1 MKRRV
6 LVLACLLLT
15 AAATWAQ
22 DAPKGISLTDQ
33 EKEMVKKNNDFAF
46 RLFREARDEKNMMIS
61 PLSITY
67 ALEMLN
73 NGATGKTQQ
82 EINEVLWGT
91 SLELSKGGD
100 MDAINTLCHKLQ
112 KEAATLDKET
122 TVGIANNIYVNE
134 GRGYHLKKAFVEKA
148 TTYYDVTPEAR
159 DFHDGKTLGVIN
171 QWGSDHTNGMI
182 PEVLSEDEFN
192 PDGESYLLNALYFKG
207 AWQQPFDK
215 AYTLPSYFNNDP
227 NMACNMMNVKGDF
240 LYQENDLYQA
250 VVLPYGMGA
259 YQMTVLLPREGKS
272 VGDMLETLNG
282 KSLNT
287 DGYQLYNVAVALP
300 RFEMETTRYL
310 EEILPKMGIV
320 NAFGGEGFTD
330 FCYEGD
336 DEKQPHVFQIE
347 LMKQV
352 AKIKVDEEG
361 SEAAAVTVI
370 GRKNGVAGFAKF
382 MADRP
387 FLYIISE
394 QSTGAIFFMGQ
405 YMGEEIDN
413 PKHKITLTDEE
424 QKLVE
429 SNNDFAFNLFRQA
442 RTGDNQVMSPLS
454 ITYALGMLNNG
465 AAGKTQQEINEVLGF
480 KTATKDGGTDAINQF
495 CRKLLTECPNLDK
508 TTKVDIANNIYVNEG
523 MGYHLKAPFVEKVQ
537 QFYDATPESRDF
549 HDGQTMDVIN
559 QWASNHTNGMIPK
572 ILTDESFNPDAVSYL
587 LNAIYFNGVWVEKFN
602 PDNTQDEAFGA
613 AKEKVPMMHTM
624 AKFGYTENDLYQAVQ
639 LPYGNMAYQM
649 TVILPREG
657 KTIADVIEKMDGKGW
672 VQGFSSYLVDLK
684 LPRFETDTDLGLNSI
699 MSALGMPTAFDRS
712 CAEFPNFCNTD
723 TYIGMMRQ
731 SAKIKV
737 NEKGTEA
744 AAVTIIG
751 IETTSIPREAK
762 FYANRPFL
770 YIISEQSTG
779 AIFFIGQFTGNNS
792 GARDTDGIRG
802 ITNSEFQ
809 IPNST
814 VYDLK
819 GQRLT
824 TPPTKGLFI
833 QNGKLRR
840 N

>member
-6 LVLACLLLT
+6 LLLACLLLT

-22 DAPKGISLTDQ
+22 EAPKEISLTAQ
-33 EKEMVKKNNDFAF
+33 ERETLQRNNDFAF
-46 RLFREARDEKNMMIS
+46 RLFREVRGEKNMMIS

-67 ALEMLN
+67 ALGMLN
-73 NGATGKTQQ
+73 NGAQGKTQQ
-82 EINEVLWGT
+82 EINEVLGF
-91 SLELSKGGD
+91 GD
-100 MDAINTLCHKLQ
+100 AGVDAINELCHKLQ
-112 KEAATLDKET
+112 SEATKLDKET

-148 TTYYDVTPEAR
+148 AKYYDVTPEAR

-182 PEVLSEDEFN
+182 PEVLGADEFD

-207 AWQQPFDK
+207 AWQQPFLK
-215 AYTLPSYFNNDP
+215 EYTMRFYFNNDR
-227 NMACNMMNVKGDF
+227 NQVCDLMLGLGEF
-240 LYQENDLYQA
+240 LYKETKLYQA

-272 VGDMLETLNG
+272 VSDVLETLNG
-282 KSLNT
+282 KSWNT
-287 DGYQLYNVAVALP
+287 DGYEPFMVDMLMP
-300 RFEMETTRYL
+300 KFETETTQYL

-320 NAFGGEGFTD
+320 NAFGGEGFAD

-336 DEKQPHVFQIE
+336 DETKSHLFQIE

-370 GRKNGVAGFAKF
+370 GRKNGATKHTCFEAT
-382 MADRP
+382 RP
-387 FLYIISE
+387 FIYIISE
-394 QSTGAIFFMGQ
+394 RSTGAIFFMGQ
-405 YMGEEIDN
+405 YMGEEVDN
-413 PKHKITLTDEE
+413 PLRKIELTDEE

-454 ITYALGMLNNG
+454 VTYALGMLNNG

-480 KTATKDGGTDAINQF
+480 KTAAKDGGTDAINQF

-657 KTIADVIEKMDGKGW
+657 KTIADVIEKMDGKSW
-672 VQGFSSYLVDLK
+672 VQGFSSYQVDLK
-684 LPRFETDTDLGLNSI
+684 LPRFETDTDLDLKPI
-699 MSALGMPTAFDRS
+699 MSALGMPTAFDWN
-712 CAEFPNFCNTD
+712 CAEFPDFCNTD

-744 AAVTIIG
+744 AAVTVIG

-770 YIISEQSTG
+770 YLISEQSTG